1 MSKSFEDLLNS
12 YSDVDALMD
21 AITEDKTLL
30 SFESENNMVVYIDG
44 VEYKDVKKL
53 EVKCIL
59 ELIISNL
66 YEEHDGCLN
75 IFVKTLKESI
85 EINEKRLNDTSG
97 EKYVY
102 VKILYTSFYNINI
115 DSPYNNILKCIDKN
129 ILDTLLSSYS
139 ENSDIMF
146 EEKISF
152 TYLDVKSK
160 YDTLDLSDGKKE
172 SILKPIKNFTRYELY
187 N

>member
-30 SFESENNMVVYIDG
+30 SFESENNMILYIDD

-102 VKILYTSFYNINI
+102 VKILYTSLYNINI

-139 ENSDIMF
+139 ENSDIIY

-187 N
+187 S